1 MAVRTAASRIAGWL
15 PLAATP
21 TFAIMAVFTGIFGD
35 SAHMASMYGLMSALN
50 VAPWLQLFAG
60 QSRERDSN
68 D

>member
-35 SAHMASMYGLMSALN
+35 GTHMVPMYVLMTAFN
-50 VAPWLQLFAG
+50 IAPWLQLIAG
-60 QSRERDSN
+60 QSR
-68 D
+68 